1 MPRLFFA
8 VVITKITHN
17 IVEAGNGEQ
26 CARMKH
32 WIGGARHLGS
42 SVGAPLLTK

>member
-32 WIGGARHLGS
+32 WIGGQGTWVL
-42 SVGAPLLTK
+42 VLVLLC

>member
-1 MPRLFFA
+1 MPHLCFA

-17 IVEAGNGEQ
+17 ILEARNGEQ

-32 WIGGARHLGS
+32 TGLGGKGLGF
-42 SVGAPLLTK
+42 